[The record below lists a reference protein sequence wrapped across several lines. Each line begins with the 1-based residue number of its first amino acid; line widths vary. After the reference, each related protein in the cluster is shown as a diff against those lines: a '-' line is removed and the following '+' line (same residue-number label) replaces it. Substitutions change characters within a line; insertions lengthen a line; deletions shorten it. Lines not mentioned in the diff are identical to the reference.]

1 MVEWA
6 LYYGEIGMAV
16 FPCSGKTPAIPKA
29 AGGRGFYDATT
40 DLQQIQAFWQQYPAA
55 NIGYRTDAFHPT
67 FDIDPRHDG
76 DVTLFTLEQAHR
88 PLPDTMRAISGGPD
102 KGQHY
107 YFTSTQPI
115 PNKVHLGSGID
126 VQAEGAYIMLP
137 PSIHPVT
144 GQPYL
149 WDVGPDELAPQP
161 LPDWLLQLC
170 MQGGSGQQTGSVQGP
185 GAADEVIPQ
194 GRRTRTLAHRAIQLR
209 RIGGCSAEVL
219 LAALE
224 TMNRLY
230 CQPPLEPERVGKIA
244 HDVFGKYPPDPAM
257 HVSSDRLDTML
268 RTLHGPMNGTT
279 NSTAPYPQQWG
290 TPQPHAV
297 FTDFADMLE
306 RTYPLPVWNVKGL
319 IQEGFNILAGSPK
332 SSKTYLIH
340 SLALTMA
347 LESVLGGLWLD
358 HYPIEHHGPVVYVSL
373 EDDEGDSF
381 LRCCELVPGLK
392 QIDRHRLIFCNDWE
406 HVPTLG
412 HGLTEFIEEQIL
424 KPFAPALVV
433 LDPLSYLYPQAKHG
447 GDQFQ
452 TLRHWLLPLR
462 YLGKRYHTALV
473 GVEHRRKQSK
483 DDISIVETIHGSNA
497 KIAIA
502 DSLLVIVR
510 DQTDVT
516 MHATV
521 RKGSDQT
528 ISLEFTFDQDG
539 AAHWTWKGSTEGLL
553 QMGTH
558 SDMRIRVSQYLGA
571 SPLSS
576 FTIPDIVSHLHLAQ
590 TPQTQ
595 NMIQQLLY
603 RMEKDGEVMKV
614 SRGHYSWVG
623 SKTP

>member
-1 MVEWA
+1 MPGSRTKA
-6 LYYGEIGMAV
+6 L
-16 FPCSGKTPAIPKA
+16 A
-29 AGGRGFYDATT
+29 A
-40 DLQQIQAFWQQYPAA
+40 
-55 NIGYRTDAFHPT
+55 
-67 FDIDPRHDG
+67 
-76 DVTLFTLEQAHR
+76 
-88 PLPDTMRAISGGPD
+88 
-102 KGQHY
+102 K
-107 YFTSTQPI
+107 
-115 PNKVHLGSGID
+115 
-126 VQAEGAYIMLP
+126 
-137 PSIHPVT
+137 
-144 GQPYL
+144 
-149 WDVGPDELAPQP
+149 
-161 LPDWLLQLC
+161 
-170 MQGGSGQQTGSVQGP
+170 
-185 GAADEVIPQ
+185 
-194 GRRTRTLAHRAIQLR
+194 AIQMR
-209 RIGGCSAEVL
+209 RGAGMSEAMI

-224 TMNRLY
+224 AMNSTQ
-230 CQPPLEPERVGKIA
+230 CQPPKDHETLVKMA
-244 HDVFGKYPPDPAM
+244 SYVCGKYAPDPVM
-257 HVSSDRLDTML
+257 SVGSGRLDSL
-268 RTLHGPMNGTT
+268 LGTLHSTT
-279 NSTAPYPQQWG
+279 NGATNHTAPEAQQWG
-290 TPQPHAV
+290 TPQPQAV

-358 HYPIEHHGPVVYVSL
+358 HYPIKHHGPVVYVSL

-392 QIDRHRLIFCNDWE
+392 QIDRHRLIFCNDWAT
-406 HVPTLG
+406 VPSLG
-412 HGLTEFIEEQIL
+412 HGLTEFVEEQIL

-462 YLGKRYHTALV
+462 YLGKRYHTAIV

-553 QMGTH
+553 QTGTH

-576 FTIPDIVSHLHLAQ
+576 FTIPDIVSQLHLAQ

-603 RMEKDGEVMKV
+603 RMEKDGDVMKV
-614 SRGHYSWVG
+614 SRGHYSWAG
-623 SKTP
+623 SQTP

>member
-1 MVEWA
+1 VT
-6 LYYGEIGMAV
+6 LDVDPRYGG
-16 FPCSGKTPAIPKA
+16 
-29 AGGRGFYDATT
+29 DAT
-40 DLQQIQAFWQQYPAA
+40 
-55 NIGYRTDAFHPT
+55 
-67 FDIDPRHDG
+67 
-76 DVTLFTLEQAHR
+76 LFALEQAHGL
-88 PLPDTMRAISGGPD
+88 LPDTTRAIGGGAD
-102 KGQHY
+102 KGPHY

-115 PNKVHLGSGID
+115 PNKANLGPGID
-126 VQAEGAYIMLP
+126 VQAEGSYIIVP

-144 GQPYL
+144 GQRYL

-161 LPDWLLQLC
+161 LPDWLLHLC
-170 MQGGSGQQTGSVQGP
+170 LAGGLPLPDAGATAPTGGLILP
-185 GAADEVIPQ
+185 GS
-194 GRRTRTLAHRAIQLR
+194 RTKALAQMAIQMR
-209 RIGGCSAEVL
+209 RVAGMSETML

-224 TMNRLY
+224 AMNTAQ
-230 CQPPLEPERVGKIA
+230 CSPPKEQEKLVTIA
-244 HDVFGKYPPDPAM
+244 QYVFGKYPPDPVM
-257 HVSSDRLDTML
+257 SVGSGRLDSLLGTISG
-268 RTLHGPMNGTT
+268 TTNGTT
-279 NSTAPYPQQWG
+279 NGTTTGTGPDPQQWG
-290 TPQPHAV
+290 TPPPQAV

-332 SSKTYLIH
+332 SSKTYFIH

-392 QIDRHRLIFCNDWE
+392 QIDRQRLIFCNDWTN
-406 HVPTLG
+406 VPSLG
-412 HGLTEFIEEQIL
+412 HGLTEFVEEQIL

-433 LDPLSYLYPQAKHG
+433 LDPLSYLYPPAKHG

-462 YLGKRYHTALV
+462 YLGKRYHTAIV

-510 DQTDVT
+510 EQTEVT
-516 MHATV
+516 LHATV

-553 QMGTH
+553 QIGTH
-558 SDMRIRVSQYLGA
+558 SDMRLRISQLLG
-571 SPLSS
+571 SNPLSS
-576 FTIPDIVSHLHLAQ
+576 YGIADIVSHLQLDQ
-590 TPQTQ
+590 TPQTH
-595 NMIQQLLY
+595 NMMKQLLY
-603 RMEKDGEVMKV
+603 RMEKAGEVQK
-614 SRGHYSWVG
+614 RGRNQYGAPPH
-623 SKTP
+623 TP